1 MHGLTYLLQYVEQ
14 HQKRMCAVY
23 LCECPGPLLLVLVL
37 VQTEDVPRPLVLTGV
52 PSKRN
57 KFNKFSE

>member
-1 MHGLTYLLQYVEQ
+1 MHGFTYLLQYVEQ

-37 VQTEDVPRPLVLTGV
+37 VQAEDVPRPLVLT
-52 PSKRN
+52 
-57 KFNKFSE
+57 